1 MTNRQ
6 KSWLN
11 ITLCIFIPIIISLVG
26 KLFFNAPFE
35 VVLTICYSILLFFLM
50 PTDSLFGDT
59 LDYNAKSLNP
69 TFRPQK
75 KIISS
80 SLKIEII
87 RFILVLLALLLNLI
101 IWYINAQ

>member
-11 ITLCIFIPIIISLVG
+11 IALCIFIPIIIGLVV
-26 KLFFNAPFE
+26 KFFFHVPFE
-35 VVLTICYSILLFFLM
+35 VVLTICYALLLFFLM

>member
-11 ITLCIFIPIIISLVG
+11 IALCIFIPIIIGLVV
-26 KLFFNAPFE
+26 KFFFHVPFE
-35 VVLTICYSILLFFLM
+35 VVLTICYAILLFFLM

>member
-11 ITLCIFIPIIISLVG
+11 IALYIFIPIIIGLVG
-26 KLFFNAPFE
+26 EILFHASFE

-50 PTDSLFGDT
+50 PTDSLFGDM

-75 KIISS
+75 KKISS

-87 RFILVLLALLLNLI
+87 RFILVLLSLLLNLI
-101 IWYINAQ
+101 IWYTNAQ